1 MGPLYGPKKSDQK
14 SGGGGGSK
22 RPGSPEKSLSPNRN
36 TTTTTAGR
44 SKWSPPAFFNS
55 ATSLLGGNSSAFNTS
70 SNNTSSITTTS
81 SSPSSP
87 SHSSHGKVHQ
97 RQRVQSAATSNLL
110 FLVMT
115 TLLSVLGILLS
126 IAAVVL
132 IVQLQSRVDSL
143 EQRCAHYESVFA
155 VLQRKLTTAE
165 QRPPPPLMVEV
176 DVNNANSPANG
187 GAGGN
192 LSPPLGEDLD
202 EMSSTISP
210 LEDFVRRLSSSLPQA
225 DDDNLT
231 DSSNSNSRFSSLLS
245 AALRSTAGI
254 NNNSNANNK
263 RTSLL
268 DILPEEQ
275 DQFDQFVHDVSLI
288 VFPFYLIVFLLT
300 HSLTVIVAA
309 MCCLE

>member
-1 MGPLYGPKKSDQK
+1 
-14 SGGGGGSK
+14 
-22 RPGSPEKSLSPNRN
+22 
-36 TTTTTAGR
+36 
-44 SKWSPPAFFNS
+44 
-55 ATSLLGGNSSAFNTS
+55 
-70 SNNTSSITTTS
+70 
-81 SSPSSP
+81 
-87 SHSSHGKVHQ
+87 
-97 RQRVQSAATSNLL
+97 
-110 FLVMT
+110 MT

-155 VLQRKLTTAE
+155 VLQRKLGTTE

-176 DVNNANSPANG
+176 DLNNNSPPIG
-187 GAGGN
+187 GEN
-192 LSPPLGEDLD
+192 LPPKPLGEDFD

-231 DSSNSNSRFSSLLS
+231 DSSISNSRFSSLLS

-254 NNNSNANNK
+254 NINNNSNANNK

-268 DILPEEQ
+268 NILPEEQ
-275 DQFDQFVHDVSLI
+275 DQFDQFVHEVS
-288 VFPFYLIVFLLT
+288 
-300 HSLTVIVAA
+300 
-309 MCCLE
+309 